1 MYYDPMQLYFLQA
14 NRGNPAMLANLRA
27 AFSRVKPID
36 DAAIETEAN
45 AKKSEF
51 LSGSVAPELAKIVA
65 GDGNQTGSF
74 GAARQAY
81 MAQEGQRRAQD
92 VYAAARSA
100 AMERELAMHRM
111 QQQDENDAWNDYMGQ
126 DMGGYSGGSPGMVNA
141 QVGRA
146 NAAQG
151 NLDRWIEGGT
161 AAVNGIGRM
170 FAQGNP
176 MSVSN
181 PVNKFNSILSGAL
194 GKVGSAFGVA
204 TKPVTSQYTN
214 NARNFSGNMYAEPP
228 GALGRDF

>member
-81 MAQEGQRRAQD
+81 MMQEGQRRAQD
-92 VYAAARSA
+92 VYTAARSA
-100 AMERELAMHRM
+100 ALEREMAMHRI

-126 DMGGYSGGSPGMVNA
+126 DMGGYEPQRGMVNT

-194 GKVGSAFGVA
+194 GKVGGAFGVA
-204 TKPVTSQYTN
+204 TRPVTSRYGN
-214 NARNFSGNMYAEPP
+214 KNSGWGQMTPEENY
-228 GALGRDF
+228 GSVGRGF